1 MIQCILTVGIP
12 GSGKST
18 WSKQKIKEN
27 PNNWVRVNN
36 DDLRAMM
43 NGSVW
48 SSDYEKLITD
58 TRNYLIRDALKR
70 NKNVIVD
77 NLNISPRHF
86 TQVCEIAKSVNR
98 NVQVFEKHFYVD
110 LDEAIE
116 RDSKREGKAKVG
128 EEVIKKWW
136 KESGKGAFKHYKAR
150 VEVFSET
157 GVHSSNN
164 QLEFNPKLPTAVLC
178 DLDGTLALMNGRNP
192 FDASTCDKDLPNV
205 PVVESIKLYYQ
216 AGYKIVFCSGRED
229 KYMQQTI
236 NFIEQYCKVP
246 TTTNISP
253 PVMETIKY
261 KLYMRKTNDF
271 RKDSII
277 KDEIYNEHIKD
288 KYNVLLVLDDRS
300 SVVEFWRSKGLSCF
314 QVAPGDF

>member
-1 MIQCILTVGIP
+1 MQKINILVGIP
-12 GSGKST
+12 GSGKSSYCRELMKKEPGI
-18 WSKQKIKEN
+18 WKRINNDSLRESFDFSVYSKEN
-27 PNNWVRVNN
+27 
-36 DDLRAMM
+36 
-43 NGSVW
+43 
-48 SSDYEKLITD
+48 EKIIGD
-58 TRNYLIRDALKR
+58 TRNYLIKTFLKKGF
-70 NKNVIVD
+70 NILID
-77 NLNISPRHF
+77 NLNINSRNF

-110 LDEAIE
+110 LEEAIE

-136 KESGKGAFKHYKAR
+136 KESGKGTFKHYKAR

-164 QLEFNPKLPTAVLC
+164 QLEINPKLPTAVLC

-192 FDASTCDKDLPNV
+192 FDASTCDKDLPNI

-246 TTTNISP
+246 TTTNVSP

-261 KLYMRKTNDF
+261 KLYMRKSDDF
-271 RKDSII
+271 RKDTII
-277 KDEIYNEHIKD
+277 KEEIFNEHIKD
-288 KYNVLLVLDDRS
+288 KYNVLLILDDRS
-300 SVVEFWRSKGLSCF
+300 SVVEKWRELGLVCF
-314 QVAPGDF
+314 QVAPGNF